1 MDFNWDDYSSSEDDG
16 DENDRLHQMK
26 KMQRLMFIDDL
37 EKHSWQEIAIDPLEF
52 EELFGTPTEEDM
64 DIITQVFIK
73 DYLLWEDSLDEEFI
87 YEKWGSV
94 WIEFLLYYNQ
104 EKEEYE
110 LCSTIH
116 ESLKKCKKYY
126 NKQRKENQSS
136 NRFR

>member
-1 MDFNWDDYSSSEDDG
+1 MDLNWDDYSSSEDD
-16 DENDRLHQMK
+16 DDKNDRLHQMK

-87 YEKWGSV
+87 YEKWGST

-126 NKQRKENQSS
+126 NKQRKENQIS